1 MLIDYILGGIY
12 LRKKFIASLVVT
24 TALIT
29 ASVPYQNVLAEQPT
43 HQVDNYKQWNEKA
56 NVPLFVKEKQ
66 AVKRSSSTTEDALNY
81 LQQNKEK
88 VNIKNPKADLKKK
101 KSVKDELGMTHIR
114 FNQTKNGVPVEGAE
128 IIVHYNA
135 DNEITVVNGAYNE
148 EVETSKLNTSPSFST
163 EDALQVAKS
172 STNAPSTLDQV
183 PTSELVIYP
192 FEGKNHLTYKVNV
205 NFLGD
210 EPGNWFV
217 FVDARSGEVV
227 DQYNAIMDAGHYK
240 TQTGT
245 GTGVLGDHRLL
256 HVTKNKVENE
266 GTTFQLADYSHDGLD
281 GIITYDYSKNYLEV
295 FSNKSAAFKSEFAE
309 PAVDAH
315 YNSEQVYDYY
325 LSEHG
330 RNSLDDNGMPIQSV
344 VHYGDNYNNAFWNG
358 TYMVYGDGDGE
369 FFIPLS
375 ASLDV
380 AAHEMTHGVTSNS
393 AKLIYRFQSGALNE
407 AFSDIFGALIDE
419 SDWEIGEDIMA
430 PAAVADGR
438 TSLRSLSD
446 PSKYPVGAAYV
457 PYGNGEGKYPSHMD
471 EFYDLPGNLDNGGV
485 HINSS
490 IINHA
495 AYLTAQ
501 DIGREKLGQI
511 YYRALTQYLTPT
523 SDFSDARQA
532 IVQSAVDL
540 YGEDSAEVE
549 GAKGGFDSVGI
560 NE

>member
-1 MLIDYILGGIY
+1 MK
-12 LRKKFIASLVVT
+12 RKFIAPLVVT
-24 TALIT
+24 TALFT
-29 ASVPYQNVLAEQPT
+29 ASLPYSNVLAVQPNEKAEN
-43 HQVDNYKQWNEKA
+43 HMVRKWNENA

-66 AVKRSSSTTEDALNY
+66 AAKRSKATSSDALNY
-81 LQQNKEK
+81 LEENKSK
-88 VNIKNPKADLKKK
+88 VKIKNPIEELKSNKL
-101 KSVKDELGMTHIR
+101 VKDELGMTHVR

-128 IIVHYNA
+128 VIVHYNA
-135 DNEITVVNGAYNE
+135 NNEITVVNGAYNTQVE
-148 EVETSKLNTSPSFST
+148 ESNLDTTPSIT
-163 EDALQVAKS
+163 PNKALEVAKS
-172 STNAPSTLDQV
+172 AIHAPTKLEQL
-183 PTSELVIYP
+183 PTSELVVYP
-192 FEGKNHLTYKVNV
+192 YEGTNHLAYKVNV
-205 NFLGD
+205 NFLGE
-210 EPGNWFV
+210 EPGNWFI
-217 FVDARSGEVV
+217 FVDANTSKVI
-227 DQYNAIMDAGHYK
+227 DQYNAIMDADRTK
-240 TQTGT
+240 TQTGS

-256 HVTKNKVENE
+256 HISNSKEDHE
-266 GTTFQLADYSHDGLD
+266 GTTFQLADFSHEGLA
-281 GIITYDYSKNYLEV
+281 GIITYDYSKNKIEL
-295 FSNKSAAFKSEFAE
+295 FSNKSASFKSEFAK

-325 LSEHG
+325 LNEHG
-330 RNSLDDNGMPIQSV
+330 RNSLDGKGMPIQSV
-344 VHYGDNYNNAFWNG
+344 VHFGDNYNNAFWNG

-393 AKLIYRFQSGALNE
+393 ANLVYKFQSGALNE

-501 DIGREKLGQI
+501 DIGREKLGKI
-511 YYRALTQYLTPT
+511 YYRALTQYLTAT

-532 IVQSAVDL
+532 IIQSAVDL
-540 YGEDSAEVE
+540 YGEGSAEVE
-549 GAKGGFDSVGI
+549 ASVGGFDSVGI
-560 NE
+560 TQ

>member
-1 MLIDYILGGIY
+1 M
-12 LRKKFIASLVVT
+12 T

-29 ASVPYQNVLAEQPT
+29 ASLPYHNVLAEQPA
-43 HQVDNYKQWNEKA
+43 QVENHAKQWNEKA

-66 AVKRSSSTTEDALNY
+66 AVKRSSTSSNDALTF

-88 VNIKNPKADLKKK
+88 IKIKNPKANLKQSN
-101 KSVKDELGMTHIR
+101 SVKDELGMTHVR

-128 IIVHYNA
+128 IIVHYNQ

-148 EVETSKLNTSPSFST
+148 EVEVSKFDTSPTLST
-163 EDALQVAKS
+163 EDALEVAKS
-172 STNAPSTLDQV
+172 STSAPSNLDQV

-217 FVDARSGEVV
+217 FVDATSGKVV
-227 DQYNAIMDAGHYK
+227 DQYNAIMDAGQYK

-256 HVTKNKVENE
+256 HVTKSKAEKE
-266 GTTFQLADYSHDGLD
+266 GMIFQLADYSHDGLE
-281 GIITYDYSKNYLEV
+281 GILTYDYSKNYLDL
-295 FSNKSAAFKSEFAE
+295 FSNNSAAFKSEFAE

-330 RNSLDDNGMPIQSV
+330 RNSLDGNGMPIQSV

-393 AKLIYRFQSGALNE
+393 ANLIYRFQSGALNE
-407 AFSDIFGALIDE
+407 AFSDIFGALIED

-438 TSLRSLSD
+438 TSLRSLSN
-446 PSKYPVGAAYV
+446 PSKYPVGTAYV
-457 PYGNGEGKYPSHMD
+457 PYGNGEGNYPSHMD
-471 EFYDLPGNLDNGGV
+471 EFYDLPASLDNGGV

-501 DIGREKLGQI
+501 EIGRDKLGQI

-540 YGEDSAEVE
+540 YGENSTEVV
-549 GAKGGFDSVGI
+549 AARGGFDSVGI
-560 NE
+560 ME

>member
-1 MLIDYILGGIY
+1 MR
-12 LRKKFIASLVVT
+12 RKVFAPLVLT
-24 TALIT
+24 TALLS
-29 ASVPYQNVLAEQPT
+29 ASLPYNNVLAVQPD
-43 HQVDNYKQWNEKA
+43 HQIENHAVKKWNENA
-56 NVPLFVKEKQ
+56 NVPLFVKEKH
-66 AVKRSSSTTEDALNY
+66 AKRQSATSNDALNY
-81 LQQNKEK
+81 LEENKAK
-88 VNIKNPKADLKKK
+88 IKIKNPKAELKVE
-101 KSVKDELGMTHIR
+101 KSDKDELGMTHVR
-114 FNQTKNGVPVEGAE
+114 FNQTKNDVPVEGAE

-135 DNEITVVNGAYNE
+135 NDEITVVNGAYNNQLE
-148 EVETSKLNTSPSFST
+148 ESDLDTTPAVTSEKAM
-163 EDALQVAKS
+163 EAAKS
-172 STNAPSTLDQV
+172 SVKAPNELDQL
-183 PTSELVIYP
+183 PTSKLVIYP
-192 FEGKNHLTYKVNV
+192 FEGQNHLAYKVNV
-205 NFLGD
+205 NFIGN

-217 FVDARSGEVV
+217 FVDAETGKVI
-227 DQYNAIMDAGHYK
+227 DKHNAIMDVDQYK
-240 TQTGT
+240 TQNGS

-256 HVTKNKVENE
+256 HISKSKAENE
-266 GTTFQLADYSHDGLD
+266 GTTFQLADYSHEGLD
-281 GIITYDYSKNYLEV
+281 GILTYDYSNNKLEL
-295 FSNKSAAFKSEFAE
+295 FSNKSASFKSEFDR

-325 LSEHG
+325 LNEHG
-330 RNSLDDNGMPIQSV
+330 RNSLDNNGMPIQSV

-393 AKLIYRFQSGALNE
+393 ANLIYKFQSGALNE
-407 AFSDIFGALIDE
+407 AFSDIFGALIDD

-446 PSKYPVGAAYV
+446 PSKYPVGSKYA
-457 PYGNGEGKYPSHMD
+457 PYGNGEGMYPSHMD
-471 EFYDLPGNLDNGGV
+471 EFYDLPGDLDNGGV

-501 DIGREKLGQI
+501 DIGREKLGDI
-511 YYRALTQYLTPT
+511 YYRALTHYLTPT

-532 IVQSAVDL
+532 IIQSAVDL
-540 YGEDSAEVE
+540 YGEGSSEVE
-549 GAKGGFDSVGI
+549 AATGGLDSVGI
-560 NE
+560 TE

>member
-1 MLIDYILGGIY
+1 M
-12 LRKKFIASLVVT
+12 RKKFLAPFVVT

-29 ASVPYQNVLAEQPT
+29 ASLPYHNVLAEQPA
-43 HQVDNYKQWNEKA
+43 QVENHAKQWNEKA

-66 AVKRSSSTTEDALNY
+66 AVKRSSTSSNDALTF

-88 VNIKNPKADLKKK
+88 IKIKNPKANLKQSN
-101 KSVKDELGMTHIR
+101 SVKDELGMTHVR

-128 IIVHYNA
+128 IIVHYNQ

-148 EVETSKLNTSPSFST
+148 EVEVSKFDTSPTLST
-163 EDALQVAKS
+163 EDALEVAKS
-172 STNAPSTLDQV
+172 STSAPSNLDQV

-217 FVDARSGEVV
+217 FVDATSGKVV
-227 DQYNAIMDAGHYK
+227 DQYNAIMDAGQYK

-256 HVTKNKVENE
+256 HVTKSKAEKE
-266 GTTFQLADYSHDGLD
+266 GMIFQLADYSHDGLE
-281 GIITYDYSKNYLEV
+281 GILTYDYSKNYLDL
-295 FSNKSAAFKSEFAE
+295 FSNNSAAFKSEFAE

-330 RNSLDDNGMPIQSV
+330 RNSLDGNGMPIQSV

-393 AKLIYRFQSGALNE
+393 ANLIYRFQSGALNE
-407 AFSDIFGALIDE
+407 AFSDIFGALIED

-438 TSLRSLSD
+438 TSLRSLSN
-446 PSKYPVGAAYV
+446 PSKYPVGTAYV
-457 PYGNGEGKYPSHMD
+457 PYGNGEGNYPSHMD
-471 EFYDLPGNLDNGGV
+471 EFYDLPASLDNGGV

-501 DIGREKLGQI
+501 EIGRDKLGQI

-540 YGEDSAEVE
+540 YGENSTEVV
-549 GAKGGFDSVGI
+549 AARGGFDSVGI
-560 NE
+560 ME

>member
-1 MLIDYILGGIY
+1 M
-12 LRKKFIASLVVT
+12 T

-29 ASVPYQNVLAEQPT
+29 ASLPYHNVLAEQPA
-43 HQVDNYKQWNEKA
+43 QVENQVVKQWNEKA

-66 AVKRSSSTTEDALNY
+66 AVKRSSASANDALTF

-88 VNIKNPKADLKKK
+88 IKIKNPKANLKQSN
-101 KSVKDELGMTHIR
+101 SVKDELGMTHVR

-128 IIVHYNA
+128 IIVHYNQ

-148 EVETSKLNTSPSFST
+148 EVEVSKFDTSPTLST
-163 EDALQVAKS
+163 EDALEVAKS
-172 STNAPSTLDQV
+172 STSAPSNLDQV

-217 FVDARSGEVV
+217 FVDATSGKVV
-227 DQYNAIMDAGHYK
+227 DQYNAIMDAGQYK

-256 HVTKNKVENE
+256 HMTKSKAEKE
-266 GTTFQLADYSHDGLD
+266 GIIFQLADYSHEGLE
-281 GIITYDYSKNYLEV
+281 GILTYDYSKNYLDL
-295 FSNKSAAFKSEFAE
+295 FSNNSAAFKSEFAE

-330 RNSLDDNGMPIQSV
+330 RNSLDGNGMPIQSV

-393 AKLIYRFQSGALNE
+393 ANLIYRFQSGALNE
-407 AFSDIFGALIDE
+407 AFSDIFGALIED

-438 TSLRSLSD
+438 TSLRSLSN

-457 PYGNGEGKYPSHMD
+457 PYGNGEGNYPSHMD
-471 EFYDLPGNLDNGGV
+471 EFYDLPASLDNGGV

-501 DIGREKLGQI
+501 EIGRDKLGQI

-540 YGEDSAEVE
+540 YGENSTEVV
-549 GAKGGFDSVGI
+549 AARGGFDSVGI
-560 NE
+560 ME

>member
-1 MLIDYILGGIY
+1 M
-12 LRKKFIASLVVT
+12 RKKFIAPLVVT

-29 ASVPYQNVLAEQPT
+29 ASLPYNNVLAVQPD
-43 HQVDNYKQWNEKA
+43 HQVENQMVKQWNEKA

-66 AVKRSSSTTEDALNY
+66 AVKRSSTSAEDALNY

-88 VNIKNPKADLKKK
+88 VKIKNPKADLKKNN
-101 KSVKDELGMTHIR
+101 SAKDELGMTHVR
-114 FNQTKNGVPVEGAE
+114 FNQTKNGVRVEGAE
-128 IIVHYNA
+128 IIVHYNV

-148 EVETSKLNTSPSFST
+148 DIEASKLDTKPTLSS
-163 EDALQVAKS
+163 EEALQVAKS
-172 STNAPSTLDQV
+172 STHAPSTLDQV
-183 PTSELVIYP
+183 PTSELVVYP

-210 EPGNWFV
+210 EPGNWYV
-217 FVDARSGEVV
+217 FVDATSGKVV
-227 DQYNAIMDAGHYK
+227 DQYNAIMDAGNFK

-256 HVTKNKVENE
+256 HVTKSKGEKE
-266 GTTFQLADYSHDGLD
+266 GTVFQLADYSHEGLD
-281 GIITYDYSKNYLEV
+281 GIITYDYSKNYLEL

-369 FFIPLS
+369 FFIPLA

-393 AKLIYRFQSGALNE
+393 ANLIYRFQSGALNE
-407 AFSDIFGALIDE
+407 SFSDIFGALIDD

-438 TSLRSLSD
+438 TSLRSLSN

-457 PYGNGEGKYPSHMD
+457 AYGNGEGMYPSHMD
-471 EFYDLPGNLDNGGV
+471 EFYDLPANLDNGGV

-511 YYRALTQYLTPT
+511 YYRALTQYLTAN

-532 IVQSAVDL
+532 IVQSAIDL
-540 YGEDSAEVE
+540 YGEGSAEVV
-549 GAKGGFDSVGI
+549 AAAGGFDSVGI
-560 NE
+560 ME

>member
-1 MLIDYILGGIY
+1 M
-12 LRKKFIASLVVT
+12 RKKFIAPLVVT
-24 TALIT
+24 TTLLT
-29 ASVPYQNVLAEQPT
+29 ASLPYHNVLAVQPD
-43 HQVDNYKQWNEKA
+43 HQVENQVAKKWNENA

-66 AVKRSSSTTEDALNY
+66 SIKRTASTSVDALNY
-81 LQQNKEK
+81 LQKNKNHIK
-88 VNIKNPKADLKKK
+88 IKNPKADLKVD
-101 KSVKDELGMTHIR
+101 KSVKDEIGMTHVR
-114 FNQTKNGVPVEGAE
+114 FKQTKNGVPVEGAE

-135 DNEITVVNGAYNE
+135 NNEITVVNGAYNAE
-148 EVETSKLNTSPSFST
+148 IEASKLNTSPAISAT
-163 EDALQVAKS
+163 EALKVAKS
-172 STNAPSTLDQV
+172 STNAPTNLEQV
-183 PTSELVIYP
+183 PTSELVVYP

-205 NFLGD
+205 NFLD
-210 EPGNWFV
+210 EEPGNWFV
-217 FVDARSGEVV
+217 FVDASTGKVV
-227 DQYNAIMDAGHYK
+227 DQYNAIMDANQVK

-245 GTGVLGDHRLL
+245 GTGILGDHRLL
-256 HVTKNKVENE
+256 HVTKSKAEKE
-266 GTTFQLADYSHDGLD
+266 GTIFQLADYSHEGLD
-281 GIITYDYSKNYLEV
+281 GIITYDYSNNFLEL

-325 LSEHG
+325 LNEHG

-369 FFIPLS
+369 FFIPL
-375 ASLDV
+375 AAGLDV

-393 AKLIYRFQSGALNE
+393 ANLIYRFQSGALNE
-407 AFSDIFGALIDE
+407 AFSDIFGALIDD

-457 PYGNGEGKYPSHMD
+457 AYGNGEGMYPSHMD

-501 DIGREKLGQI
+501 DIGREKLGKI

-523 SDFSDARQA
+523 SDFSNARQA
-532 IVQSAVDL
+532 IIQSAVDL
-540 YGEDSAEVE
+540 YGEGSAEVE
-549 GAKGGFDSVGI
+549 ASVDGFDSVGI
-560 NE
+560 TQ

>member
-1 MLIDYILGGIY
+1 M
-12 LRKKFIASLVVT
+12 RKKLIVPLVVT

-29 ASVPYQNVLAEQPT
+29 ASLPYGNVLAAQPD
-43 HQVDNYKQWNEKA
+43 HQVEKQVTKTWNEKA

-66 AVKRSSSTTEDALNY
+66 ASKRSSPTTGDALNY
-81 LQQNKEK
+81 LQQNKSK
-88 VNIKNPKADLKKK
+88 VNMKNPKTELKVD
-101 KSVKDELGMTHIR
+101 KSIKDELGMTHVR
-114 FNQTKNGVPVEGAE
+114 FNQTKNGIAVEGAQ
-128 IIVHYNA
+128 IIVHYNKN
-135 DNEITVVNGAYNE
+135 NEITVVNGAYNNQIE
-148 EVETSKLNTSPSFST
+148 ESNIDTSPSIST
-163 EDALQVAKS
+163 NRALDVAKS
-172 STNAPSTLDQV
+172 SINAPSTLEQS
-183 PTSELVIYP
+183 PKSELVIYP
-192 FEGKNHLTYKVNV
+192 FGGKNHLAYKVNM
-205 NFLGD
+205 NFLGE

-217 FVDARSGEVV
+217 YVDAKTGEIV
-227 DQYNAIMDAGHYK
+227 DKFNAIMDAGEVK
-240 TQTGT
+240 TQNGSGT
-245 GTGVLGDHRLL
+245 GILGEHRLL
-256 HVTKNKVENE
+256 HISKSKAEHE
-266 GTTFQLADYSHDGLD
+266 GTMFQLADYSHQGLD
-281 GIITYDYSKNYLEV
+281 GIITFDYSKNYLEL
-295 FSNKSAAFKSEFAE
+295 FSNKSASFKSEVAR

-315 YNSEQVYDYY
+315 YNSEKVYDYY

-358 TYMVYGDGDGE
+358 TYMVYGDGDGD

-375 ASLDV
+375 AGLDV

-393 AKLIYRFQSGALNE
+393 ANLIYRFQSGALNE
-407 AFSDIFGALIDE
+407 AFSDIFGALIDD
-419 SDWEIGEDIMA
+419 SDWEIGEDVMA

-471 EFYDLPGNLDNGGV
+471 EFYDLPANLDNGGV

-501 DIGREKLGQI
+501 DIGREKLGKI

-523 SDFSDARQA
+523 SDFSDARLS
-532 IVQSAVDL
+532 IIQSAVDL
-540 YGEDSAEVE
+540 YGEGSPEVE
-549 GAKGGFDSVGI
+549 AATGGFDSVGI
-560 NE
+560 ME

>member
-1 MLIDYILGGIY
+1 MR
-12 LRKKFIASLVVT
+12 RKVIAPLVVT
-24 TALIT
+24 TALLS
-29 ASVPYQNVLAEQPT
+29 ASLPYNNVLAVQPD
-43 HQVDNYKQWNEKA
+43 HQIENHAVKKWNDNA
-56 NVPLFVKEKQ
+56 NVPLFVKEKH
-66 AVKRSSSTTEDALNY
+66 AKRQSATSNDALNY
-81 LQQNKEK
+81 LEENKAK
-88 VNIKNPKADLKKK
+88 IKIKKPKAELKVV
-101 KSVKDELGMTHIR
+101 KSDKDELGMTHVR
-114 FNQTKNGVPVEGAE
+114 FNQTKNDVPVEGAE

-135 DNEITVVNGAYNE
+135 NDEITVVNGVYNNQLE
-148 EVETSKLNTSPSFST
+148 ESDLDTTPAVTSEK
-163 EDALQVAKS
+163 ALEAAKS
-172 STNAPSTLDQV
+172 SVKAPNELDQL
-183 PTSELVIYP
+183 PTSKLVIYP
-192 FEGKNHLTYKVNV
+192 FEGQNHLAYKVNV

-217 FVDARSGEVV
+217 FVDAQTGNVI
-227 DQYNAIMDAGHYK
+227 DKQNAIMDAKQHK
-240 TQTGT
+240 TQNGS

-256 HVTKNKVENE
+256 HISKSKVEKE
-266 GTTFQLADYSHDGLD
+266 GTTFQLADYSHEGLD
-281 GIITYDYSKNYLEV
+281 GILTYDYSNNKLEL
-295 FSNKSAAFKSEFAE
+295 FSNKSASFKSDFDR

-325 LSEHG
+325 LNEHG

-358 TYMVYGDGDGE
+358 IYMVYGDGDGE

-393 AKLIYRFQSGALNE
+393 ANLIYKFQSGALNE
-407 AFSDIFGALIDE
+407 AFSDIFGALIDD

-430 PAAVADGR
+430 PDAVASGR

-446 PSKYPVGAAYV
+446 PSKYPVGSKYA
-457 PYGNGEGKYPSHMD
+457 PYGNGEGMYPSHMD
-471 EFYDLPGNLDNGGV
+471 EFYDLPGDLDNGGV

-501 DIGREKLGQI
+501 DIGREKLGKI
-511 YYRALTQYLTPT
+511 YYRALTHYLTPT

-532 IVQSAVDL
+532 IIQSAVDL
-540 YGEDSAEVE
+540 YGEGSSEVE
-549 GAKGGFDSVGI
+549 AATGGFDSVGI
-560 NE
+560 TE

>member
-1 MLIDYILGGIY
+1 M
-12 LRKKFIASLVVT
+12 RKNFIAPLVVT

-29 ASVPYQNVLAEQPT
+29 ASLPYNNVLAVQPDL
-43 HQVDNYKQWNEKA
+43 QVENQMVKQWNEKA

-66 AVKRSSSTTEDALNY
+66 EVKRSSTSAEDALNY

-88 VNIKNPKADLKKK
+88 VKIKNPKADLKKNN
-101 KSVKDELGMTHIR
+101 SAKDELGMTHVR

-128 IIVHYNA
+128 IIVHYNV
-135 DNEITVVNGAYNE
+135 DNEITVVNGAYNKDIE
-148 EVETSKLNTSPSFST
+148 ASKLDTKPTLSA
-163 EDALQVAKS
+163 EEALKVAKS
-172 STNAPSTLDQV
+172 STHAPSTLDQV
-183 PTSELVIYP
+183 PTSELVVYP

-210 EPGNWFV
+210 EPGNWYV
-217 FVDARSGEVV
+217 FVDATSGKVV
-227 DQYNAIMDAGHYK
+227 DQYNAIMDAGHFK

-256 HVTKNKVENE
+256 HVTKSKGEKE
-266 GTTFQLADYSHDGLD
+266 GTVFQLADYSHEGLD
-281 GIITYDYSKNYLEV
+281 GIITYDYSKNYLEL

-330 RNSLDDNGMPIQSV
+330 RNSLDDDGMPIQSV

-369 FFIPLS
+369 FFIPLA

-393 AKLIYRFQSGALNE
+393 ANLIYRFQSGALNE
-407 AFSDIFGALIDE
+407 SFSDIFGALIDD

-438 TSLRSLSD
+438 TSLRSLSN

-457 PYGNGEGKYPSHMD
+457 AYGNGEGMYPSHMD
-471 EFYDLPGNLDNGGV
+471 EFYDLPANLDNGGV

-511 YYRALTQYLTPT
+511 YYRALTQYLTAN

-532 IVQSAVDL
+532 IVQSAIDL
-540 YGEDSAEVE
+540 YGEGSAEVV
-549 GAKGGFDSVGI
+549 AAAGGFDSVGI
-560 NE
+560 ME

>member
-1 MLIDYILGGIY
+1 MRG
-12 LRKKFIASLVVT
+12 KVIAPLVLT
-24 TALIT
+24 TALLS
-29 ASVPYQNVLAEQPT
+29 ASLPYNNVLAVQPD
-43 HQVDNYKQWNEKA
+43 HQIENHAVKKWNENA
-56 NVPLFVKEKQ
+56 NVPLFVKEKH
-66 AVKRSSSTTEDALNY
+66 AKRQSATSNDALNY
-81 LQQNKEK
+81 LEENKAK
-88 VNIKNPKADLKKK
+88 IKIKNPKAELEVE
-101 KSVKDELGMTHIR
+101 KSDKDELGMTHVR
-114 FNQTKNGVPVEGAE
+114 FNQTKNDVPVEGAE

-135 DNEITVVNGAYNE
+135 NDEITVVNGVYNNELE
-148 EVETSKLNTSPSFST
+148 ESDLDTTPAVTSEKAM
-163 EDALQVAKS
+163 EAAKS
-172 STNAPSTLDQV
+172 SVKAPNELDQL
-183 PTSELVIYP
+183 PTSKLVIYP
-192 FEGKNHLTYKVNV
+192 FEDQNHLAYKVNV
-205 NFLGD
+205 NFLGN

-217 FVDARSGEVV
+217 FVDAQTGNVI
-227 DQYNAIMDAGHYK
+227 DKYNAIMDAKQHK
-240 TQTGT
+240 TQTGS

-256 HVTKNKVENE
+256 HISKSKAENE
-266 GTTFQLADYSHDGLD
+266 GTTFQLADYSHEGLD
-281 GIITYDYSKNYLEV
+281 GILTYDYSNNKLEL
-295 FSNKSAAFKSEFAE
+295 FSNKSASFKSDFDR

-325 LSEHG
+325 LNEHG

-393 AKLIYRFQSGALNE
+393 ANLIYEFQSGALNE
-407 AFSDIFGALIDE
+407 AFSDIFGALIDD

-446 PSKYPVGAAYV
+446 PSKYPVGSKYV
-457 PYGNGEGKYPSHMD
+457 PYGNGEGMYPSHMD
-471 EFYDLPGNLDNGGV
+471 EFYDLPRDLDNGGV

-501 DIGREKLGQI
+501 DIGREKLGDI
-511 YYRALTQYLTPT
+511 YYRALTYYLTPT

-532 IVQSAVDL
+532 IIQSAVDL
-540 YGEDSAEVE
+540 YGEGSSEVE
-549 GAKGGFDSVGI
+549 AATGGLDSVGI
-560 NE
+560 TE